1 VSKAS
6 DGLDLLQESAGRHF
20 HSHVVKVQHRKL
32 EERLS
37 MEWKPP
43 SITPPRDS
51 TSLSMHDTRGNGSTV
66 YRVQFTLPSGCSA
79 R

>member
-51 TSLSMHDTRGNGSTV
+51 TSRPSEHARLEWEWES
-66 YRVQFTLPSGCSA
+66 VQFTLPSGCSA

>member
-37 MEWKPP
+37 TEATINNTTKRQY
-43 SITPPRDS
+43 IKKK
-51 TSLSMHDTRGNGSTV
+51 NI
-66 YRVQFTLPSGCSA
+66 
-79 R
+79 